1 MKRFVFFSH
10 ERNEHPTRHAK
21 PLLEPDS
28 LAERRGS
35 SGKNMNTSQDHILVV
50 DDDPE
55 IRHLLKT
62 YLEKN
67 GYQVSTAA
75 EGGSMWMALERNHI
89 DLIVLDLMLPGV
101 DGMEL
106 CRTLRTRSK
115 IPVIMLTARG
125 DEMDRILG
133 LEMGAD
139 DYLAKPFSARELL
152 ARIKV
157 ILRRVRDLPID
168 PLADAPEKLDF
179 SGWTLD
185 TRNQHLRSPDDVVVP
200 LSSAEYRLLQVLLT
214 HPNRTL
220 TRDQLLD
227 LTQGRESG
235 PFDRSIDVLIGRL
248 RRHLGDDAKQPEL
261 IKTVRGRGYLLA
273 SKVTPTL

>member
-1 MKRFVFFSH
+1 MS
-10 ERNEHPTRHAK
+10 A
-21 PLLEPDS
+21 
-28 LAERRGS
+28 
-35 SGKNMNTSQDHILVV
+35 SQDHILVV

-67 GYQVSTAA
+67 GYRVSTAA
-75 EGGSMWMALERNHI
+75 EGGGMWQTLERGRI
-89 DLIVLDLMLPGV
+89 DLIVLDLMLPGT

-106 CRTLRTRSK
+106 CRTLRVRSK

-125 DEMDRILG
+125 DEMDRVLG

-139 DYLAKPFSARELL
+139 DYLPKPFSARELL

-157 ILRRVRDLPID
+157 ILRRVRDMPLD
-168 PLADAPEKLDF
+168 PLADAPEKLAF

-185 TRNQHLRSPDDVVVP
+185 TRTQHLHSPDDLVVP
-200 LSSAEYRLLQVLLT
+200 LSSAEYRLLHVLLT
-214 HPNRTL
+214 HPNRAL

-227 LTQGRESG
+227 LTQGREGG
-235 PFDRSIDVLIGRL
+235 PYDRSIDVLIGRL
-248 RRHLGDDAKQPEL
+248 RKHLGDDAKQPAL

>member
-1 MKRFVFFSH
+1 M
-10 ERNEHPTRHAK
+10 
-21 PLLEPDS
+21 L
-28 LAERRGS
+28 
-35 SGKNMNTSQDHILVV
+35 MNTPQDHLLVV

-67 GYQVSTAA
+67 GYRVTTAS
-75 EGGSMWMALERNHI
+75 EGKGMWEVLGHTRT
-89 DLIVLDLMLPGV
+89 DLIVLDVMLPGA

-106 CRTLRTRSK
+106 CRTLRARSK

-157 ILRRVRDLPID
+157 VLRRVRDLPID
-168 PLADAPEKLDF
+168 PMADTPAKLSF
-179 SGWTLD
+179 SGWVLD
-185 TRNQHLRSPDDVVVP
+185 TRNQHLASADGLV
-200 LSSAEYRLLQVLLT
+200 LSLSNLEYRLLHVLLT
-214 HPNRTL
+214 HPNRAL
-220 TRDQLLD
+220 SRDQLLD
-227 LTQGRESG
+227 LTQGRDAT

-248 RRHLGDDAKQPEL
+248 RKRLGDDAKQPKL
-261 IKTVRGRGYLLA
+261 IKTFRGRGYLLA
-273 SKVTPTL
+273 SKVSSTN

>member
-1 MKRFVFFSH
+1 M
-10 ERNEHPTRHAK
+10 N
-21 PLLEPDS
+21 
-28 LAERRGS
+28 
-35 SGKNMNTSQDHILVV
+35 SGQDHVLVV

-55 IRHLLKT
+55 IRHLLRT

-67 GYQVSTAA
+67 GLRVTAV
-75 EGGSMWMALERNHI
+75 GDGNGMWAALDAARI
-89 DLIVLDLMLPGV
+89 DLVVLDLMLPGS
-101 DGMEL
+101 DGLEL
-106 CRTLRTRSK
+106 CRTLRARSR

-157 ILRRVRDLPID
+157 VLRRVRDLPPD
-168 PLADAPEKLDF
+168 PLEEAPATLGF
-179 SGWTLD
+179 SGWVLD
-185 TRNQHLRSPDDVVVP
+185 TRTRDLTSRDGLVVA
-200 LSSAEYRLLQVLLT
+200 LSHAEYRLLHVLLT
-214 HPNRTL
+214 HPNRAL

-227 LTQGRESG
+227 LTQGREAA

-248 RRHLGDDAKQPEL
+248 RRRLGDDAKEPVL

-273 SKVTPTL
+273 AKVTSQP

>member
-1 MKRFVFFSH
+1 
-10 ERNEHPTRHAK
+10 
-21 PLLEPDS
+21 
-28 LAERRGS
+28 
-35 SGKNMNTSQDHILVV
+35 MNTPEDHILVV

-55 IRHLLKT
+55 IRHLLKS

-67 GYQVSTAA
+67 GYKVTSVA
-75 EGGSMWMALERNHI
+75 EGNGMWMALGQARL
-89 DLIVLDLMLPGV
+89 DLIILDLMLPGV

-115 IPVIMLTARG
+115 IPIIMLTARG

-157 ILRRVRDLPID
+157 VLRRVRELPID
-168 PLADAPEKLDF
+168 PLVDAPKKLTF
-179 SGWTLD
+179 SEWTLD
-185 TRNQHLRSPDDVVVP
+185 TRAQHLISPDAVVVP
-200 LSSAEYRLLQVLLT
+200 LSHAEYRLLHVLLN
-214 HPNRTL
+214 HPNRAL

-227 LTQGRESG
+227 LTQGRDGG

-248 RRHLGDDAKQPEL
+248 RRRLGDDAKQPAL

-273 SKVTPTL
+273 SKVTSTI

>member
-1 MKRFVFFSH
+1 
-10 ERNEHPTRHAK
+10 
-21 PLLEPDS
+21 
-28 LAERRGS
+28 
-35 SGKNMNTSQDHILVV
+35 MNTTQDQILVV

-67 GYQVSTAA
+67 GYAVSTAA
-75 EGGSMWMALERNHI
+75 EGGGMWMALERSRI

-106 CRTLRTRSK
+106 CRTLRTRSR

-168 PLADAPEKLDF
+168 PLADAPEKLTF
-179 SGWTLD
+179 AGWSLD
-185 TRNQHLRSPDDVVVP
+185 TRTQHLRSPDDVVVP
-200 LSSAEYRLLQVLLT
+200 LSSAEYRLLHVLLT

>member
-1 MKRFVFFSH
+1 
-10 ERNEHPTRHAK
+10 
-21 PLLEPDS
+21 
-28 LAERRGS
+28 
-35 SGKNMNTSQDHILVV
+35 MNTSQDHLLVV

-55 IRHLLKT
+55 IRLLLKT

-67 GYQVSTAA
+67 GYQVITVA
-75 EGGSMWMALERNHI
+75 EGNGMWMTLDQTRI
-89 DLIVLDLMLPGV
+89 DLIVLDLMLPGI

-106 CRTLRTRSK
+106 CRTLRVRSR

-157 ILRRVRDLPID
+157 VLRRVRDLPID
-168 PLADAPEKLDF
+168 PLADAPERFAF
-179 SGWTLD
+179 SDWILD
-185 TRNQHLRSPDDVVVP
+185 TRTQHLTSPDGVVVP
-200 LSSAEYRLLQVLLT
+200 LSNAEYRLLHMLLT
-214 HPNRTL
+214 HPNRAL
-220 TRDQLLD
+220 SRDQLLD
-227 LTQGRESG
+227 LTQGRDGG

-248 RRHLGDDAKQPEL
+248 RRRLGDDAKQPEL

-273 SKVTPTL
+273 SKVSSTI

>member
-1 MKRFVFFSH
+1 M
-10 ERNEHPTRHAK
+10 
-21 PLLEPDS
+21 
-28 LAERRGS
+28 
-35 SGKNMNTSQDHILVV
+35 DHILVV

-67 GYQVSTAA
+67 GYRVSMAA
-75 EGGSMWMALERNHI
+75 EGGGMWQSLEREHI

-106 CRTLRTRSK
+106 CRTLRVRSR

-139 DYLAKPFSARELL
+139 DYLPKPFSARELL

-157 ILRRVRDLPID
+157 ILRRVRDMPID
-168 PLADAPEKLDF
+168 PLADAPERLAF

-185 TRNQHLRSPDDVVVP
+185 TRTQHLHSPDDLVVP
-200 LSSAEYRLLQVLLT
+200 LSSAEYRLLHVLLT
-214 HPNRTL
+214 HPNRAL

-227 LTQGRESG
+227 LTQGREGG
-235 PFDRSIDVLIGRL
+235 PYDRSIDVLIGRL
-248 RRHLGDDAKQPEL
+248 RKHLGDDAKQPSL

-273 SKVTPTL
+273 SKVTPML